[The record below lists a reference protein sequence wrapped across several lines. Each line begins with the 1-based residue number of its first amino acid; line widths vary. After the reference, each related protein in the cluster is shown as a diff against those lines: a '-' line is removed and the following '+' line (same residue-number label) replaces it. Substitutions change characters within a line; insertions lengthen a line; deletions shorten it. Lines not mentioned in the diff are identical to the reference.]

1 MKKGQHWIP
10 YPCDRLTPD
19 EIDRLHSDAGFIF
32 NCKQCSK
39 DDTEVKVPVE
49 SKQISTCKVK
59 LELPNVSH
67 DKCSQVQE
75 ILNEEQVTENT
86 LECCV
91 METG

>member
-1 MKKGQHWIP
+1 M
-10 YPCDRLTPD
+10 
-19 EIDRLHSDAGFIF
+19 
-32 NCKQCSK
+32 
-39 DDTEVKVPVE
+39 
-49 SKQISTCKVK
+49 CKVK

-91 METG
+91 CGNRLTDDDAIACLQCNINCHKALWNPVELS